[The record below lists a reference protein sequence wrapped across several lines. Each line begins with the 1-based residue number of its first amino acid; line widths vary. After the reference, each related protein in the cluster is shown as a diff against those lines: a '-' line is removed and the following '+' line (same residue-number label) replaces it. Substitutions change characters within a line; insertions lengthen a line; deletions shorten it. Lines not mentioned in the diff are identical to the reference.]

1 MIIFPRD
8 EKTKYYKIHYQYLLN
23 ILKRHD
29 VIELGPPTA
38 LDTTR
43 FIITIDDQEVL
54 IDFSDFPDVYHNV
67 DKYKV
72 CFKFHCNDRIL
83 QEHTNIH
90 PIIPVSFYDWYK
102 YYELEREI
110 EYTCNT
116 DRILSNQRPY
126 AGALERR
133 RHVQALLKQ
142 NFQGIDT
149 RIYPQE
155 DFWKLINE
163 CLVSVC
169 VPGARND
176 ILDRGQLQQM
186 AFGCCTISPKIN
198 DCLSYN
204 AEIIPGTHYIECA
217 PDYSNLIEKIE
228 WVKSNRKQ
236 ALEIGNTAKKL
247 FEETCTPKVLWQW
260 IKEVL

>member
-8 EKTKYYKIHYQYLLN
+8 EKTKYYKVHYQYILN

-43 FIITIDDQEVL
+43 FVITIDGQEVL

-72 CFKFHCNDRIL
+72 CFKFHCNDEIL

-110 EYTCNT
+110 RYTCNT
-116 DRILSNQRPY
+116 DRILCNQRPY

-133 RHVQALLKQ
+133 KYVQALLKQ
-142 NFQGIDT
+142 TFQGVDT

-176 ILDRGQLQQM
+176 MLDRGQLQQM
-186 AFGCCTISPKIN
+186 AFGCCTISPYISDIFINVQDFDKI
-198 DCLSYN
+198 
-204 AEIIPGTHYIECA
+204 YIQCA
-217 PDYSNLIEKIE
+217 NDYSDLVEKIAWCKE
-228 WVKSNRKQ
+228 NRD
-236 ALEIGNTAKKL
+236 ECIRIGQNAKML
-247 FEETCTPKVLWQW
+247 FEETSTPERLWQW
-260 IKEVL
+260 INLWIK